1 MVPRHVAE
9 IYFNTRT
16 RGHFLWRRAHVIA
29 KPAFKQKTSSQPK
42 KLGTRGLFPLGK
54 RPTGGE
60 DETDNA
66 ADC

>member
-1 MVPRHVAE
+1 MVPRQVAR
-9 IYFNTRT
+9 ISFNTRT
-16 RGHFLWRRAHVIA
+16 RGISSGEKHVIA

-54 RPTGGE
+54 RPTGGG

-66 ADC
+66 TDC

>member
-1 MVPRHVAE
+1 MVPRQVAG
-9 IYFNTRT
+9 INFKMRT
-16 RGHFLWRRAHVIA
+16 RGHFLWQRTQVIA
-29 KPAFKQKTSSQPK
+29 KPAFKQETSSQPK